1 MVVSWFYANFKKH
14 SKEINMSDNKYDSII
29 IGSGA
34 GGLTTAVA
42 LAQARQKVLVCEQ
55 HEVPGGW
62 THSFTLEGYR
72 FSPGVH
78 YIGSLNPGEYLSNV
92 FRGLGI
98 SQDLEFMELKPDA
111 YDHIFIGDEQFDIP
125 KGKANYMNRL
135 IERFPDEAHGIRNL
149 FKAIDDI
156 GILARNLPRGKIPFS
171 KLNYIKWL
179 WKSGGALINHY
190 VKDPVLRAI
199 LLSQSGDHG
208 VPPSKV
214 SSLFTIGIIRHYYTG
229 GFYPKGG
236 AYIIPRAYVR
246 ALKRAGGDIKLSTPV
261 NKIIVENGQAVGVEV
276 GKGEKLYAKNIISN
290 ADPETT
296 FNKMIGAEHLSSKLN
311 RKLNKIKY
319 STSCLSLYLAVDLDL
334 KSLGYDSGNYWFYN
348 HADLDEI
355 YTKGMGDSAAYNDP
369 DSMFMTITTLKDP
382 SKMHNGKHTIEAFSF
397 TNHIAFDKWKDEK
410 VGERSPDYYQFKDEI
425 ANRLLNYLEKR
436 VPGIKKSVVFKDLG
450 TPLTNAHYINSFNG
464 NIYGTAKIKKQM
476 GPFGFNTNTEIN
488 NLYLCG
494 ASTLSHGVAGVIG
507 TGLRAAATI
516 LNCKTKDLLK
526 QKGPEIRIA
535 KNE

>member
-1 MVVSWFYANFKKH
+1 
-14 SKEINMSDNKYDSII
+14 MSNNNYDSII
-29 IGSGA
+29 VGSGA

-42 LAQARQKVLVCEQ
+42 LAQAGQKVLVCEQ

-78 YIGSLNPGEYLSNV
+78 YIGSLNPGEYLNNI
-92 FRGLGI
+92 FRGLDI
-98 SQDLEFMELKPDA
+98 SQDLEFVELNPDA

-125 KGKANYMNRL
+125 KGKDNYMNRL
-135 IERFPDEAHGIRNL
+135 IERFPDEEGGIRNL
-149 FKAIDDI
+149 FKAINDI
-156 GILARNLPRGKIPFS
+156 GIVMSKVSHGKIPFS
-171 KLNYIKWL
+171 KLGSIKWL
-179 WKSGGALINHY
+179 WKSGGALVNKY
-190 VKDPVLRAI
+190 VNSPVLRAI

-214 SSLFTIGIIRHYYTG
+214 SSLMTIGIIRHYYTG

-246 ALKRAGGDIKLSTPV
+246 ALKRAGGEIKLSTPV
-261 NKIIVENGQAVGVEV
+261 NKIIVESGNAVGVEI
-276 GKGEKLYAKNIISN
+276 GDGEKLYAKNIISN

-296 FNKMIGAEHLSSKLN
+296 FNKMIGAEHLSGKLN

-319 STSCLSLYLAVDLDL
+319 STSCLSLYLAVDFDL
-334 KSLGYDSGNYWFYN
+334 KSMGYDSGNYWFYN

-355 YTKGMGDSAAYNDP
+355 YTKGMGDSAAYNNP

-382 SKMHNGKHTIEAFSF
+382 GKMHNGKHTIEAFSF
-397 TNHIAFDKWKDEK
+397 SNHAPFEKWKDEPK
-410 VGERSPDYYQFKDEI
+410 GERSTDYYKFKEEI
-425 ANRLLNYLEKR
+425 MERMLNFLETR

-464 NIYGTAKIKKQM
+464 NIYGTDKIKKQM
-476 GPFGFNTNTEIN
+476 GPFGFNTKTEIQ

-507 TGLRAAATI
+507 TGLRAAAVI

-526 QKGPEIRIA
+526 QNGPEVKISYSDETS
-535 KNE
+535 K

>member
-1 MVVSWFYANFKKH
+1 M
-14 SKEINMSDNKYDSII
+14 SKNKFDSII

-42 LAQARQKVLVCEQ
+42 LAQAGQKVLVCEQ

-78 YIGSLNPGEYLSNV
+78 YIGSLNPGEYLEQI
-92 FRGLGI
+92 FRGLGV
-98 SQDLEFMELKPDA
+98 SQDLEFMELNPDA
-111 YDHIFIGDEQFDIP
+111 YDHIFIGDEQFNIP
-125 KGKANYMNRL
+125 KGKDNYMNRL
-135 IERFPDEAHGIRNL
+135 IERFPGEADGIRKL

-156 GILARNLPRGKIPFS
+156 GLLARNLPRGKIPFS
-171 KLNYIKWL
+171 KLGSIKWL
-179 WKSGGALINHY
+179 WKSGGALVNHY
-190 VKDPVLRAI
+190 VKDSVLRAI

-246 ALKRAGGDIKLSTPV
+246 ALKRAGGEIKLSTPV
-261 NKIIVENGQAVGVEV
+261 NKIIIENGAAVGVEI
-276 GKGEKLYAKNIISN
+276 GNGEKLYTKNIISN

-296 FNKMIGAEHLSSKLN
+296 FNKMIGSEHLSSKLN
-311 RKLNKIKY
+311 RKLKKIKY

-334 KSLGYDSGNYWFYN
+334 KSMGYDSGNYWFYN
-348 HADLDEI
+348 HADLDDI
-355 YTKGMGDSAAYNDP
+355 YTKGMGDSVAYNDP

-382 SKMHNGKHTIEAFSF
+382 SKMHDGKHTIEAFSF
-397 TNHIAFDKWKDEK
+397 SNHKPFEKWKDEP
-410 VGERSPDYYQFKDEI
+410 VGKRSADYYKFKKEI
-425 ANRLLNYLEKR
+425 MKRMLNFLETR

-450 TPLTNAHYINSFNG
+450 TPLTNAHYINSYNG
-464 NIYGTAKIKKQM
+464 NIYGTDKIKKQM
-476 GPFGFNTNTEIN
+476 GPFGFNTKTEIR

-526 QKGPEIRIA
+526 QDGPDLKISSI
-535 KNE
+535 K

>member
-1 MVVSWFYANFKKH
+1 MT
-14 SKEINMSDNKYDSII
+14 DNKYDSIVV
-29 IGSGA
+29 GSGA

-42 LAQARQKVLVCEQ
+42 LAQAGQKVLVCEQ

-78 YIGSLNPGEYLSNV
+78 YIGGLNPGEYLDNV

-98 SQDLEFMELKPDA
+98 SQDLEFLELNPDS
-111 YDHIFIGDEQFDIP
+111 YDHIFIEDEQFNIP
-125 KGKANYMNRL
+125 KGRTNYMERL
-135 IERFPDEAHGIRNL
+135 IERFPNEANGIRKL

-156 GILARNLPRGKIPFS
+156 GSMARNLPRGKISFS
-171 KLNYIKWL
+171 RLGSIKWL
-179 WKSGGALINHY
+179 WKSGGSLINYY

-246 ALKRAGGDIKLSTPV
+246 ALKRADGEIRLNTMVK
-261 NKIIVENGQAVGVEV
+261 KIIIENGKAVGVEI
-276 GKGEKLYAKNIISN
+276 GSGEKLFAKNIISN

-296 FNKMIGAEHLSSKLN
+296 FNKMIGSKYLSNKLN
-311 RKLNKIKY
+311 CKLNKVQY

-334 KSLGYDSGNYWFYN
+334 KSMGYDSGNYWFYN

-355 YTKGMGDSAAYNDP
+355 YTKGMGDSASYNNP

-382 SKMHNGKHTIEAFSF
+382 SKMHDGNHTIEAFSF
-397 TNHIAFDKWKDEK
+397 ANHKPFEKWKDEK
-410 VGERSPDYYQFKDEI
+410 VGERSPDYYKFKDEI
-425 ANRLLNYLEKR
+425 TDRMLNFLEKH

-464 NIYGTAKIKKQM
+464 NIYGTDKIKKQT
-476 GPFGFNTNTEIN
+476 GLFGFNTKTEIK

-526 QKGPEIRIA
+526 QNGPELKISSS
-535 KNE
+535 

>member
-1 MVVSWFYANFKKH
+1 
-14 SKEINMSDNKYDSII
+14 MSNNNYDSII
-29 IGSGA
+29 VGSGA

-42 LAQARQKVLVCEQ
+42 LAQAGQKVLVCEQ

-78 YIGSLNPGEYLSNV
+78 YIGSLNTGEYLSNV

-98 SQDLEFMELKPDA
+98 SQDLEFMELNPDA
-111 YDHIFIGDEQFDIP
+111 YDHIFIGDEQFNIP
-125 KGKANYMNRL
+125 KGKDNYMNRL
-135 IERFPDEAHGIRNL
+135 IERFPDEAHGIRKL
-149 FKAIDDI
+149 FKAIGDI
-156 GILARNLPRGKIPFS
+156 SVLARNLPRGKIPFS
-171 KLNYIKWL
+171 KLGSIKWL

-208 VPPSKV
+208 VPPSEV
-214 SSLFTIGIIRHYYTG
+214 SSLMTIGIIRHYYTG

-246 ALKRAGGDIKLSTPV
+246 ALKRTGGEIRLNTMINNIIIK
-261 NKIIVENGQAVGVEV
+261 NGTAVGVEI
-276 GKGEKLYAKNIISN
+276 GNGEKLYAKNIISN

-296 FNKMIGAEHLSSKLN
+296 FNKIIGSEYLSNKLN

-334 KSLGYDSGNYWFYN
+334 KSMGYDSGNYWFYN

-355 YTKGMGDSAAYNDP
+355 NTNGMGESTAYNNL
-369 DSMFMTITTLKDP
+369 DSMFMTITTRKDP
-382 SKMHNGKHTIEAFSF
+382 SKMHDGNHTIEAFSF
-397 TNHIAFDKWKDEK
+397 ANHTAFDKWKDEK
-410 VGERSPDYYQFKDEI
+410 SGERSPDYYQLKDEI
-425 ANRLLNYLEKR
+425 ADRLLNYLEKR
-436 VPGIKKSVVFKDLG
+436 VPGITKAVVFKDLG

-464 NIYGTAKIKKQM
+464 NIYGIDKIKKQL
-476 GPFGFNTNTEIN
+476 GPFGFNTKTEIK

-526 QKGPEIRIA
+526 QNGPEVKISYSD
-535 KNE
+535 

>member
-1 MVVSWFYANFKKH
+1 
-14 SKEINMSDNKYDSII
+14 MSNNNYDSII

-42 LAQARQKVLVCEQ
+42 LAQAGQNVLVCEQ

-78 YIGSLNPGEYLSNV
+78 YIGSLNPGEYLEQI
-92 FRGLGI
+92 FRGLGV
-98 SQDLEFMELKPDA
+98 SQDLEFMELNPDA
-111 YDHIFIGDEQFDIP
+111 YDHIFIGDEQFNIP
-125 KGKANYMNRL
+125 KGKDNYMNRL
-135 IERFPDEAHGIRNL
+135 IERFPDEAEGIRKL

-156 GILARNLPRGKIPFS
+156 GLLARNLPRGKIPFS
-171 KLNYIKWL
+171 KLGSIKWL
-179 WKSGGALINHY
+179 WKSGGALVNHY
-190 VKDPVLRAI
+190 VKNPVLRAI

-246 ALKRAGGDIKLSTPV
+246 ALKRAGGEIKLSTPV
-261 NKIIVENGQAVGVEV
+261 NKIIIENGAAVGVEI
-276 GKGEKLYAKNIISN
+276 GNGEKLYTKNIISN

-296 FNKMIGAEHLSSKLN
+296 FNKMIGSEHLSSKLN
-311 RKLNKIKY
+311 RKLKKIKY

-334 KSLGYDSGNYWFYN
+334 KSMGYDSGNYWFYN
-348 HADLDEI
+348 HADLDDI
-355 YTKGMGDSAAYNDP
+355 YTKGMGDSVAYNDP

-382 SKMHNGKHTIEAFSF
+382 NKMHDGKHTIEAFSF
-397 TNHIAFDKWKDEK
+397 SNHKPFEKWKDEP
-410 VGERSPDYYQFKDEI
+410 VGKRSADYYKFKKEI
-425 ANRLLNYLEKR
+425 MERMLNFLETR

-450 TPLTNAHYINSFNG
+450 TPLTNAHYINSYNG
-464 NIYGTAKIKKQM
+464 NIYGTDKIKKQM
-476 GPFGFNTNTEIN
+476 GPFGFNTKTEIQ

-526 QKGPEIRIA
+526 QDGPDLKISSS
-535 KNE
+535 K

>member
-1 MVVSWFYANFKKH
+1 MA
-14 SKEINMSDNKYDSII
+14 DNKYDSII

-42 LAQARQKVLVCEQ
+42 LAQAGQKVLVCEQ
-55 HEVPGGW
+55 HTKPGGW

-78 YIGSLNPGEYLSNV
+78 YIGGLNPGEYLNTI
-92 FRGLGI
+92 FRGLGV
-98 SQDLEFMELKPDA
+98 SQDLEFVELNPDA

-125 KGKANYMNRL
+125 KGRKNYMERL
-135 IERFPDEAHGIRNL
+135 VARFPNEETGIRKL
-149 FKAIDDI
+149 FKVINDI
-156 GILARNLPRGKIPFS
+156 GVLMSRISHKKFPFNKIGS
-171 KLNYIKWL
+171 IKWL
-179 WKSGGALINHY
+179 WKSGADLVNKF

-236 AYIIPRAYVR
+236 AHIIPRAYVR
-246 ALKRAGGDIKLSTPV
+246 ALKRAGGEIRLNTMVK
-261 NKIIVENGQAVGVEV
+261 KIIIENGRAFGIEI
-276 GKGEKLYAKNIISN
+276 GEGEKLYAKNIISN

-296 FNKMIGAEHLSSKLN
+296 FNKMIGTEHLSSKLN

-319 STSCLSLYLAVDLDL
+319 STSCLSLYLAVNLDL
-334 KSLGYDSGNYWFYN
+334 KSMGFDSGNYWFYN
-348 HADLDEI
+348 HADLDDI
-355 YTKGMGDSAAYNDP
+355 YTKGMGDSAANNEP

-382 SKMHNGKHTIEAFSF
+382 SKKHNENHTIEAFSF
-397 TNHIAFDKWKDEK
+397 ANHTAFDKWKNEPK
-410 VGERSPDYYQFKDEI
+410 GERSADYYKFKAEI
-425 ANRLLNYLEKR
+425 MERMLKFLEKR
-436 VPGIKKSVVFKDLG
+436 VPGITDAVVFKDLG

-464 NIYGTAKIKKQM
+464 NIYGTDKIKNQT
-476 GPFGFNTNTEIN
+476 GPFGFNTKTEIK

-516 LNCKTKDLLK
+516 LDCKTKDFLK
-526 QKGPEIRIA
+526 QNGPELKIT
-535 KNE
+535 NP